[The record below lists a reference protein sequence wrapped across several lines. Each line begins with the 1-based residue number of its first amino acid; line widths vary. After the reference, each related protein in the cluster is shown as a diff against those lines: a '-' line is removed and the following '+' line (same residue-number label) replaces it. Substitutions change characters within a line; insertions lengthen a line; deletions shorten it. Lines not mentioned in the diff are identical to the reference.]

1 MAALL
6 AALVPVASAPSY
18 TYRGETASAV
28 MRGQCAMPG
37 QVEMASSYCCSA
49 DQDRLLLTKQ
59 DCQDACNADD
69 DCVAFSWREEQISW
83 SYIFTD
89 CDLYD
94 ATALSA
100 VDDVVGSQALSP
112 PQGNADTS
120 CYVKLPYSTAALSCA
135 EDTVGS
141 PATPPPSP
149 APLAPLATPVPDADS
164 LNADSPTAVLRLR
177 IDGATY
183 RPGLLNI
190 GDIGI
195 FRDINQDG
203 CTNKIE
209 PSLIVD
215 CFSSTPYEDHE
226 MCDMAHDGDGATEGS
241 FTSDEEGMIYVVLQ
255 MAVWVMDEVRCVEL
269 QTAVQHE
276 YGGASSIFILE
287 VKFPGDDDWS
297 VVAMKSLTADYADGT
312 VNSSY
317 TFAPGLRQLDRK
329 SVV

>member
-203 CTNKIE
+203 ACTALEPTRTPPSLEPPLPPPHPSPTPPSPWDTPGHLAGCTNKIE

-215 CFSSTPYEDHE
+215 CFSSTPYEV
-226 MCDMAHDGDGATEGS
+226 CAARS
-241 FTSDEEGMIYVVLQ
+241 LLPAI
-255 MAVWVMDEVRCVEL
+255 C
-269 QTAVQHE
+269 TAVCTL
-276 YGGASSIFILE
+276 GGAGMGWQHAASH
-287 VKFPGDDDWS
+287 
-297 VVAMKSLTADYADGT
+297 A
-312 VNSSY
+312 
-317 TFAPGLRQLDRK
+317 
-329 SVV
+329 